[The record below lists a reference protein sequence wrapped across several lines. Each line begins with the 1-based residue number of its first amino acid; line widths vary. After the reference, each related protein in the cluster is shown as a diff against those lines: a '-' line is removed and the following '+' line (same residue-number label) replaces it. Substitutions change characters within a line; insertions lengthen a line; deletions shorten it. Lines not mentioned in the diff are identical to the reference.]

1 MLKKDK
7 KFYVQFLISLFIMV
21 GFGFIP
27 PIGDITETGM
37 RVLGIF
43 LGCIFSWAIGELMW
57 SSLLGII
64 MLAILGF
71 GSMNEHYAAA
81 FGNGTTGLTIASFI
95 FCYAI
100 EKCGLLKEIARWIVS
115 QKWAQRSLWT
125 LAFAFFI
132 ASAFV
137 SALATVAAPA
147 IVVIWSLFYEVSK
160 ELGIKPFDPYGSFML
175 VGIAVIACGACIVMP
190 YSSMAVLTQGVA
202 QTSYPG
208 FMFNNLTYLLLN
220 IVVILLIIFLVVLV
234 FRIILRK
241 NANLVLT
248 KREKYKVQLDKK
260 MKITLVY
267 LILVALLLIVPNL
280 LSEGNIIRQ
289 FFANTLGTLGTLA
302 LISTLM
308 MVTRVDGEPLL
319 DIEEALKTSVPW
331 PLVFLISAALAISNF
346 LVLDDAGI
354 VKTII
359 NVLEPVVGG
368 HSAFVVLA
376 IVLAVTLIMTNLIND
391 IVTATVLLPIGAQFY
406 LAAGGELELFVIL
419 FVPAMIQGCFMP
431 SGSIVGA
438 LMHGN
443 QTYLKSKDVFRLVA
457 IMELCIVL
465 VLIVVARVGFALNI

>member
-1 MLKKDK
+1 MLKKDS
-7 KFYVQFLISLFIMV
+7 KFYIQFLISLVIMV
-21 GFGFIP
+21 GFGFLP

-43 LGCIFSWAIGELMW
+43 LGCIFSWALGELMW

-64 MLAILGF
+64 MLAILGL
-71 GSMNEHYAAA
+71 GTMNEHYASA
-81 FGNGTTGLTIASFI
+81 FGNGTTGLTISSFV
-95 FCYAI
+95 FCFAI
-100 EKCGLLKEIARWIVS
+100 EKSGLLKEIARWIVS
-115 QKWAQRSLWT
+115 QKWAQKSPWT

-132 ASAFV
+132 AAAFV

-160 ELGIKPFDPYGSFML
+160 ELGIKPFDPYGSFVL
-175 VGIAVIACGACIVMP
+175 VGIAIVACGACIVMP

-208 FMFNNLTYLLLN
+208 FMFNNLKYLLIN
-220 IVVILLIIFLVVLV
+220 IVVILLIILLIVGL
-234 FRIILRK
+234 FRVILRNK
-241 NANLVLT
+241 VSVILSD
-248 KREKYKVQLDKK
+248 REKYTMHLDKK
-260 MKITLVY
+260 MKITLGY
-267 LILVALLLIVPNL
+267 LILVAFLLIVPNL
-280 LSEGNIIRQ
+280 LNEGNVIRI
-289 FFANTLGTLGTLA
+289 FFSNTLGTLGTLA

-308 MVTRVDGEPLL
+308 MITRLDGKPLL
-319 DIEEALKTSVPW
+319 DIEEALKTGVPW

-346 LVLDDAGI
+346 LVVEDAGI

-368 HSAFVVLA
+368 HTAFAVLA
-376 IVLAVTLIMTNLIND
+376 IVLTVTLITTNLIND

-457 IMELCIVL
+457 IMEVCVVV
-465 VLIVVARVGFALNI
+465 VLIIVARVGFSFNL